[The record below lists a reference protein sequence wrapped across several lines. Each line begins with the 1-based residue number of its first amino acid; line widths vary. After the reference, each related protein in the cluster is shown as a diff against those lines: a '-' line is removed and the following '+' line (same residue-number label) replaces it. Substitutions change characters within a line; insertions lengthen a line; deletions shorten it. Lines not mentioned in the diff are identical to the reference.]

1 MYAQP
6 HTDGSRIYLQARDFF
21 EVKANDVSKAKAE
34 DPPLSTLRT
43 FKLNSTSE
51 ITILVN
57 QRDQMETEIQVPENG
72 PHVESLMSPH
82 YVRPQ
87 QKQKTIP
94 HDTVQWA
101 YGNEAAFPQWPS
113 MEKSV
118 PFLNMVAVSL
128 KSHFFDAP

>member
-1 MYAQP
+1 MGSPGSEKTPLTPSKEAMYAQP

-57 QRDQMETEIQVPENG
+57 QRD
-72 PHVESLMSPH
+72 
-82 YVRPQ
+82 
-87 QKQKTIP
+87 
-94 HDTVQWA
+94 
-101 YGNEAAFPQWPS
+101 
-113 MEKSV
+113 
-118 PFLNMVAVSL
+118 
-128 KSHFFDAP
+128 